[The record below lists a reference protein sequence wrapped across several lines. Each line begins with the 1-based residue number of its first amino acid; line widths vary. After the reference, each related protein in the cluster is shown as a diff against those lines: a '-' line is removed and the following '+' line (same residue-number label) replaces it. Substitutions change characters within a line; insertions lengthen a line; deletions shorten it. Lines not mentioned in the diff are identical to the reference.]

1 MTFLYPTRYQYPRMT
16 NNDNKIV
23 PLARSLAKRSSKLD
37 RKPLFYGWVM
47 LAVTTLTTMATSP
60 GQSFIVGTFSDA
72 IRQDLHISLSQ
83 LSAAYMIAT
92 FCASLPLT
100 LVGRTSDRFGTR
112 AVMTAVVFLFGL
124 SCAFIG
130 ASTALV
136 SSLDLAENTQLLLN
150 LAILTLSFFCLRFL
164 GQGALGLVSSHA
176 LAMWFER
183 KLGLAESIRHLGMPL
198 AVAVLPAAILAL
210 IETAGWRVTYA
221 LLGACVWAIAFPL
234 IWLAYVNRPEDINQ
248 NIDGD
253 ATPHPHTDQEDE
265 IDIELDAPSIGDAGL
280 SRDEEPQSETAG
292 SAHQFTLKQAM
303 RTRAYWI
310 ATASMMLSA
319 AVGTAFVFHIQPMV
333 AELGL
338 SKSTAAAA
346 VGTLGVVSLIVTI
359 PFGHLVDRIRP
370 RMLLAATGLT
380 LALACIC
387 YVVAAHTT
395 DRTLGAFPL
404 PTLML
409 HAAFMLL
416 GLSQGLL
423 FVLASPIFARYYGRK
438 HHGAIRGS
446 VTTFMVIGTSAG
458 PFVFSFWRDFSGSFN
473 QVFIA
478 SAVAALILG
487 VWATRLKRPA
497 R

>member
-1 MTFLYPTRYQYPRMT
+1 MRDASDRIRSNPSQAPHA
-16 NNDNKIV
+16 
-23 PLARSLAKRSSKLD
+23 PLARLIHTRALRAEKT
-37 RKPLFYGWVM
+37 PFFYGWVM

-72 IRQDLHISLSQ
+72 IRDDLHITLSQ
-83 LSAAYMIAT
+83 FSGAYMIAT

-100 LVGRTSDRFGTR
+100 LVGRMGDRFGTR
-112 AVMTAVVFLFGL
+112 AVMTAVAVLFGL
-124 SCAFIG
+124 SCALIG

-136 SSLDLAENTQLLLN
+136 ARLGLAEHTQLLLGMSV
-150 LAILTLSFFCLRFL
+150 LTVSFFCLRFL

-198 AVAVLPAAILAL
+198 AVAVLPAGVLAL
-210 IETAGWRVTYA
+210 IEIAGWRVTYA
-221 LLGACVWAIAFPL
+221 LLGACVWAIVLPL
-234 IWLAYVNRPEDINQ
+234 IWLAYVNRPEDLNQ
-248 NIDGD
+248 NLDGD
-253 ATPHPHTDQEDE
+253 TSLFSRTRPHADQEDE

-280 SRDEEPQSETAG
+280 SHDFEPQSETAG
-292 SAHQFTLKQAM
+292 SVHQFTLKEAM

-310 ATASMMLSA
+310 ATASMVLSA

-333 AELGL
+333 ADLGL
-338 SKSTAAAA
+338 SKSTAATA
-346 VGTLGVVSLIVTI
+346 VGTLGVVSLAVTV
-359 PFGHLVDRIRP
+359 PFGHLVDRVRP

-380 LALACIC
+380 LAIACLC
-387 YVVAAHTT
+387 YVFAAHTT
-395 DRTLGAFPL
+395 GRTLATFSL
-404 PTLML
+404 PITML
-409 HAAFMLL
+409 HAAFAML

-423 FVLASPIFARYYGRK
+423 FVLASPIFARYYGRT

-458 PFVFSFWRDFSGSFN
+458 PFAFSFWRDFSGDFT

-478 SAVAALILG
+478 SGIAALVLG
-487 VWATRLKRPA
+487 TWATTLRRPT